1 MRMMSFLFILII
13 IIASWMFLLYLNI
26 LIRK

>member
-13 IIASWMFLLYLNI
+13 SIASWMFLLYLNI